1 MWKDHL
7 FISLAIE
14 HYNPLGAIR
23 ALGEAGI
30 RPVFIGIKGRARC
43 ASPSRYISKL
53 HQVETIEEAYEVLM
67 KNYGDV
73 YQKTGKKPYIIC
85 SDDKSIGFLDE
96 HYEEVQS
103 RFISYNAG
111 KPNRINDYMDKFE
124 ILELAKKYGLNVM
137 KSVVVKCGT
146 MPEGLKYPV
155 ITKDITPNSGA
166 WKGDVFICQTPEE
179 LKTAFTKIKSEDVL
193 VQEYLS
199 KENEWAIEGCS
210 VNHGKDVFYSI
221 YSTYNYIIEGY
232 YSPYRKCGVSNRPD
246 LEGPLDKMFAEIGF
260 DGIFDAEFL
269 IGKDGKYY
277 FTEINFRNTA
287 WAYSSAVI
295 GMPLPP
301 IWAESMEKGHIVE
314 WAKENKKKYKGTFN
328 AVAEPID
335 YEMRVRRGNVS
346 PIRWFFQMLGS
357 KCTDYFNWRDLK
369 PWFFMLKNFKKLG

>member
-43 ASPSRYISKL
+43 ASESRYISKL
-53 HQVETIEEAYEVLM
+53 HQVETIEEAYDVLM

-73 YQKTGKKPYIIC
+73 YEKTGKKPFIIC

-96 HYEEVQS
+96 HYDEIQS

-111 KPNRINDYMDKFE
+111 APNRINEYMDKFK
-124 ILELAKKYGLNVM
+124 ILELAKKYGLDVM

-166 WKGDVFICQTPEE
+166 WKSDVFICQNEQE
-179 LKTAFTKIKSEDVL
+179 LKEAFTKIKSEDVL
-193 VQEYLS
+193 VQEYLT

-210 VNHGKDVFYSI
+210 VNQGKDVLYTI

-232 YSPYRKCGVSNRPD
+232 YSPYRKCGASHRPD
-246 LEGPLDKMFAEIGF
+246 LEEPLNKMFAEIGF

-301 IWAESMEKGHIVE
+301 IWAQSMLEGKIIDG
-314 WAKENKKKYKGTFN
+314 AFKDYKGSFN

-346 PIRWFFQMLGS
+346 PIRWFFQMLGC
-357 KCTDYFNWRDLK
+357 KCTDYFNWKDWG
-369 PWFFMLKNFKKLG
+369 PWWFMVKNFKKLG